1 MSQQTVELTPDD
13 LYRRCDPA
21 QFSFADTST
30 LPDLEEVIGQTRA
43 VQAVKFGIGIRR
55 KGYNIFALGPTG
67 TGKHSL
73 IQSFLTEAAATR
85 PVPADWC
92 YVYNFG
98 ETHRPKAL
106 SLPAGRGAEFRK
118 EVADLVADILTTLPP
133 AFEGEEYRNRR
144 HGIEETFKETQE
156 EAFNVL
162 QKMAQDQGLALL
174 RTANGLGFAPIKEG
188 EVLSPEEYHKLP
200 QAEQD
205 RLEKLVADL
214 QEALQKVLEQVPA
227 WERRLR
233 QQLQGLNRETAT
245 FVIDPHF
252 SELRERFAGLD
263 AILAYLDD
271 VHADMIDNVRAFLSS
286 DDDGESAQK
295 EMQAGTGA
303 EMDTAEF
310 LRRYRVN
317 LVVNHADGDQTGLG
331 APVIYEGTPSYQ
343 NLVGRVEYMAQ
354 MGTLMTDFMLI
365 KPGALHRANGGYLI
379 LDARK
384 VLTQPYAWEGLKRAL
399 QFEDIRI
406 ESPGQMM
413 NQTSTISLEPDPI
426 PLDVKVVLIGEREIY
441 YVLWQNE
448 PDFGELFKV
457 AADFDEQMDRTLENQ
472 QHYARLLGTLARQEG
487 LRPLDPGAV
496 ARTIEH
502 SSRLASDSERLS
514 TRMQEMVDL
523 LQEADYWADQE
534 GNGVITERDVQRAI
548 DAQIFRLDRIRERSL
563 EMVLRGT
570 VLVETDGVAVG
581 QINGLA
587 VMQVGNFA
595 FGRPSRI
602 TARVSLGKGQ
612 VLDIEREVELG
623 GALHSKGVLILS
635 SFLQAR
641 YAAEA
646 PFSLSARLVFE
657 QSYGGVDGDS
667 ASSAE
672 LYCLLSA
679 ITGVPIRQSLAVTGS
694 VNQMGQVQAIGGAN
708 EKIEGFFDLCTERG
722 LTGEQGVLIPRTN
735 VVHLMLR
742 QDVVEAVAAGRFH
755 IYPIDTI
762 DQGME
767 ILTGVAAGEL
777 DGNGAYPDG
786 SINRRV
792 VARLAE
798 LAEKKTYH
806 DRKEDDEGNGAQRA

>member
-1 MSQQTVELTPDD
+1 MSQQPAELTPSD

-21 QFSFADTST
+21 QFSFADTSA
-30 LPDLEEVIGQTRA
+30 LPDLEEVIGQARA
-43 VQAVKFGIGIRR
+43 VQAVEFGIGIRR

-73 IQSFLTEAAATR
+73 IQSFLNEAAATR
-85 PVPADWC
+85 PLPGDWC
-92 YVYNFG
+92 YVFNFS
-98 ETHRPKAL
+98 ESHRPKAL
-106 SLPAGRGAEFRK
+106 SLPSGQGVIFRK
-118 EVADLVADILTTLPP
+118 EMADLVADILTALPA

-144 HGIEETFKETQE
+144 HVFEEAFKETQE
-156 EAFNVL
+156 QAFAVL
-162 QKMAQDQGLALL
+162 QKMAQERGLALL
-174 RTANGLGFAPIKEG
+174 RTANGLAFAPVIEG
-188 EVLSPEEYHKLP
+188 EVISPEAYHKLP
-200 QAEQD
+200 EAERE
-205 RLEKLVADL
+205 RLEKEVSAL
-214 QEALQKVLEQVPA
+214 QEELQKVLEQAPA

-245 FVIDPHF
+245 AVIDPHF
-252 SELRERFAGLD
+252 NELRERFAGLESV
-263 AILAYLDD
+263 LAHLDD
-271 VHADMIDNVRAFLSS
+271 VRADMIDNVRAFLTT
-286 DDDGESAQK
+286 DDEGEGAQTD
-295 EMQAGTGA
+295 MQAGAGA
-303 EMDTAEF
+303 ELDTVEF

-317 LVVNHADGDQTGLG
+317 LVVNHADEGQTGQG

-354 MGTLMTDFMLI
+354 MGTLMTDFTLI

-413 NQTSTISLEPDPI
+413 NQTSTISLEPEPI

-441 YVLWQNE
+441 YLLWQNE

-457 AADFDEQMDRTLENQ
+457 AADFDEQMARTPQNQ
-472 QHYARLLGTLARQEG
+472 QHYAQLLGTLARQEG
-487 LRPLDPGAV
+487 LRPLNPAAV

-502 SSRLASDSERLS
+502 SSRLAADSERLS

-523 LQEADYWADQE
+523 LQEADYWADQK

-548 DAQIFRLDRIRERSL
+548 DAQIFRLDRIRERAQ

-595 FGRPSRI
+595 FGRASRI

-623 GALHSKGVLILS
+623 GALHSKGVLILT

-641 YAAEA
+641 YAAET

-708 EKIEGFFDLCTERG
+708 EKIEGFFDLCNQRG

-742 QDVVEAVAAGRFH
+742 QDVVDAVAAGRFH
-755 IYPIDTI
+755 IHPIDTI
-762 DQGME
+762 DQGIE
-767 ILTGVAAGEL
+767 VLTGVAAGEL
-777 DGNGAYPDG
+777 DGQGTYAAG
-786 SINRRV
+786 TINQRV

-798 LAEKKTYH
+798 LGEKQKGY
-806 DRKEDDEGNGAQRA
+806 DRKDDGLGNGGRQV